1 MDFPTLDVKPKNNG
15 SKQIFQ
21 NPVLEALSRT
31 HIAVPIGMFVLFAVG
46 LFRYGLR
53 ATPLGWGP
61 LLGLVGLGLVVFTLV
76 EYMVHRYL
84 FHIVP
89 NTSAKA
95 TFQYR
100 AHGVHHEYPKD
111 KTRLAM
117 PPLISAVLASALAG
131 LGHLALGN
139 YAFGFMPGFF
149 LGYAGY
155 LFVHYAVHAFRPP
168 QNFLKALWV
177 NHGIHHYKDHDI
189 AFGVSSPLWDWV
201 FGTLP
206 KGQR

>member
-1 MDFPTLDVKPKNNG
+1 M
-15 SKQIFQ
+15 
-21 NPVLEALSRT
+21 
-31 HIAVPIGMFVLFAVG
+31 
-46 LFRYGLR
+46 
-53 ATPLGWGP
+53 
-61 LLGLVGLGLVVFTLV
+61 
-76 EYMVHRYL
+76 EYVVHRYL
-84 FHIVP
+84 FHIMP
-89 NTSAKA
+89 DTPAKA

-117 PPLISAVLASALAG
+117 PPLISALLATGVAG
-131 LGHLALGN
+131 LGYLALGN
-139 YAFGFMPGFF
+139 FAFGFMPGFF
-149 LGYAGY
+149 LGYAAY

-168 QNFLKALWV
+168 QNFLKVLWV

-206 KGQR
+206 KTPR